1 MYLLSLFVINFIYN
15 IKDVFAASSSLIPG
29 GHCRDYNGKLY
40 ETGMHYMPGP
50 DSCRLCICDSGLP
63 KACKMVLCEAFTK
76 CKSFQTVGSGNNCC
90 EVICLDDQLTDGS
103 TDFGV

>member
-1 MYLLSLFVINFIYN
+1 MYFLALLAFIGN
-15 IKDVFAASSSLIPG
+15 AKDGNAVSSSMIPG
-29 GHCRDYNGKLY
+29 GSCRDYNGKMY

-63 KACKMVLCEAFTK
+63 KACKMVLCEAFSK

-90 EVICLDDQLTDGS
+90 EVICLDDQFSDGS
-103 TDFGV
+103 TDFGI

>member
-1 MYLLSLFVINFIYN
+1 MAFVMSLKFSLADIL
-15 IKDVFAASSSLIPG
+15 AASSSLIPG

>member
-1 MYLLSLFVINFIYN
+1 MYFLALLAFIGN
-15 IKDVFAASSSLIPG
+15 AKDGNAVSSSLG
-29 GHCRDYNGKLY
+29 GSCRDYNGKMY

-63 KACKMVLCEAFTK
+63 KACKMVLCEAFSK

-90 EVICLDDQLTDGS
+90 EVICLDDQFSDGS
-103 TDFGV
+103 TDFGI